1 MGLIF
6 TALAL
11 LAMQNPPPLKTV
23 DIPQGNA
30 NQQVILTRLRP
41 DNPIRLGGVF
51 TMGLGDK
58 SPIFEESATKGILL
72 GTENQDWLARNT
84 DVVALDAGTITP
96 EMFPAMVKINP
107 LLSPL
112 LFVYASTL
120 YEGSNRRGN
129 VGGWQAQMKEW
140 TLRKP
145 DESEVLHPD
154 TGAHWMD
161 FGSKAWAR
169 HFRDQALGLVQKYG
183 AQGVVA
189 AELPIGNTFV
199 EEPLEK
205 YKNPSDRAVAAFE
218 WLVAARAERRF
229 FMIPSSLG
237 FDALSPIRTP
247 AQSAGNERL
256 DLAGRLW
263 DLYAPYTDG
272 VWGEGWLYPYWSN
285 QPLPEKQWEMQLQ
298 AADRIGRVGQIFIAA
313 YSYTTD
319 ADLEFGLASYLLVSH
334 KQGQFVF
341 QPMPVMPFI
350 RRDAG
355 YSLAVLKQIVAAKSS
370 YFNVLLGPAMQ
381 ERHQIRANVPLD
393 EASFRSSASGTFV
406 WRRAFYNGIVYV
418 NSNAK
423 AAAEID
429 LGGAM
434 KRCNGEIVR
443 RVRLDPMHAV
453 ILTSLTDKEKSALP
467 RGE

>member
-11 LAMQNPPPLKTV
+11 LTMQNPPPLQTIETPK
-23 DIPQGNA
+23 GNT

-41 DNPIRLGGVF
+41 DNPIRIGGVF

-58 SPIFEESATKGILL
+58 SPLFEESAAKGIRL
-72 GTENQDWLARNT
+72 GTENREWLARNT
-84 DVVALDAGTITP
+84 DVVALDAGTVTP

-107 LLSPL
+107 LLTPL

-120 YEGSNRRGN
+120 YEGSHRGS
-129 VGGWQAQMKEW
+129 VGGWQQTPMKEW
-140 TLRKP
+140 ILRKP

-199 EEPLEK
+199 DEPLEK
-205 YKNPSDRAVAAFE
+205 YKSPADRAVATFD
-218 WLVAARAERRF
+218 WLQAAWAERRF
-229 FMIPSSLG
+229 FMVPSCLG

-247 AQSAGNERL
+247 AQPAGNERP

-263 DLYAPYTDG
+263 DLYAPYIDG
-272 VWGEGWLYPYWSN
+272 AWAEGWLYPYWSN

-298 AADRIGRVGQIFIAA
+298 AADRMGRVGQIFIAA

-341 QPMPVMPFI
+341 QPMPVVPFL

-355 YSLAVLKQIVAAKSS
+355 YSLGVLKQIVAAKSA

-393 EASFRSSASGTFV
+393 EVGSKSSASGAFV
-406 WRRAFYNGIVYV
+406 WRRAFYNGMVYV
-418 NSNAK
+418 NSNEN

-434 KRCNGEIVR
+434 KRCNGEVVR

-453 ILTSLTDKEKSALP
+453 ILTYLTDKEKAALP